1 MKESLVTLSGIL
13 FFIFS
18 LTALS
23 LTADLTT
30 SIQPEALINH
40 IRYLASE
47 DLKGRYPGTPGSQKA
62 VEYIKEKF
70 KEYGLSPIPLPYMGV
85 SLKSVPVYEQP
96 FSITIRDLKTFHLN
110 FKKKPLISLHR
121 VEEKKFKKF
130 TPSPHAGRVR
140 EGLNQA
146 DRIEN
151 DERFERPTLSSPIP
165 LIFSPE
171 GTYQLDPVF
180 AGYGLITSG
189 YDAYQGLTVQNKAVI
204 ILDEVPDFLR
214 SYLRTRGTLPL
225 LFEKIKTAQEHGAKA
240 LILYVEANLN
250 VFAPYLLYPSRL
262 PEPMAQEI
270 NKARKQE
277 NFISL
282 EMEISK
288 MLSSVKKP
296 PFEVKIPVVLI
307 PYYPADTPVWLDGK
321 TTFSELKESLEQ
333 AFSSNGQ
340 DVTSSWKV
348 DFLENW
354 TLDLEIRYK
363 TQEIK
368 TTNVLGFL
376 PGQDIQSCKG
386 ILLKCAYEVVIL
398 GGHYD
403 HLGTNSEGKVFYGAD
418 DNASGIAALLEI
430 AKALSNRKHELKR
443 SALFIAFGAEE
454 WGLLGSQFYVDHPV
468 VPLDRVIAMLNLDSI
483 GKGKPM
489 EIHLV
494 GSSVYPELASIS
506 RKYMAQLGLKEG
518 PNLDH
523 FAFEYGTDHYPFHL
537 KGVPAMEYYASNFNE
552 LHTLQDTPARIQP
565 DKVAQVA
572 KVVFLTAFDLLT
584 TGRN

>member
-1 MKESLVTLSGIL
+1 M
-13 FFIFS
+13 
-18 LTALS
+18 
-23 LTADLTT
+23 
-30 SIQPEALINH
+30 NH

-70 KEYGLSPIPLPYMGV
+70 KEYGLSPITLPHMEV
-85 SLKSVPVYEQP
+85 DLKSVPTYEQP

-110 FKKKPLISLHR
+110 FKKKPSTSLHR
-121 VEEKKFKKF
+121 VEEKKFKKL
-130 TPSPHAGRVR
+130 TTSRNM
-140 EGLNQA
+140 LNQA

-151 DERFERPTLSSPIP
+151 DERFEGSTLPSPIP

-171 GTYQLDPVF
+171 GTYPLDLVF
-180 AGYGLITSG
+180 AGYGLVTSD
-189 YDAYQGLTVQNKAVI
+189 YDAYRGLTVQNKAVI

-214 SYLRTRGTLPL
+214 HYLRTRGTIPL
-225 LFEKIKTAQEHGAKA
+225 LFEKIKAAQERGAKA

-250 VFAPYLLYPSRL
+250 VFASYLLYPSRL

-288 MLSSVKKP
+288 MLSSVKRP

-333 AFSSNGQ
+333 VFSSNGQ
-340 DVTSSWKV
+340 DVTSSRKV

-354 TLDLEIRYK
+354 TLDLEIKYK

-386 ILLKCAYEVVIL
+386 ILSKCAYEVLII

-403 HLGTNSEGKVFYGAD
+403 HLGVNPKGEVFYGAD

-506 RKYMAQLGLKEG
+506 RKYIARLGLKEG

-537 KGVPAMEYYASNFNE
+537 KGIPSMEYYASNFNE

-565 DKVAQVA
+565 DKVAEVA
-572 KVVFLTAFDLLT
+572 QVVFLTAFDLLT
-584 TGRN
+584 TWRN

>member
-1 MKESLVTLSGIL
+1 MKKSIVTFSGIL
-13 FFIFS
+13 FLIFS

-23 LTADLTT
+23 LTVGLPA
-30 SIQPEALINH
+30 SIQPEALMNH

-70 KEYGLSPIPLPYMGV
+70 KEYGLSPITLPYREVG
-85 SLKSVPVYEQP
+85 LRSVPTYEQP
-96 FSITIRDLKTFHLN
+96 FSITIRDLRTFHLN
-110 FKKKPLISLHR
+110 FKKKPSISSHR
-121 VEEKKFKKF
+121 VEEKKFKKLI
-130 TPSPHAGRVR
+130 PSRNPP
-140 EGLNQA
+140 NQV

-151 DERFERPTLSSPIP
+151 DERFEQPALPSSIP

-171 GTYQLDPVF
+171 GIYQLDPVF
-180 AGYGLITSG
+180 AGYGLVTPD

-204 ILDEVPDFLR
+204 VLDEVPDFLR
-214 SYLRTRGTLPL
+214 NYLRTRGTLSL

-250 VFAPYLLYPSRL
+250 VFAPYLLYPFRL
-262 PEPMAQEI
+262 PEPIAQEI

-296 PFEVKIPVVLI
+296 PFEIKIPVVLI

-333 AFSSNGQ
+333 AFPSNGQ
-340 DVTSSWKV
+340 KIAFSRKL

-354 TLDLEIRYK
+354 TLDLEIKYR

-386 ILLKCAYEVVIL
+386 ILSECTYEVVIL

-403 HLGTNSEGKVFYGAD
+403 HLGTNPEGEVFYGAD

-430 AKALSNRKHELKR
+430 AKALSKKKYELKR

-483 GKGKPM
+483 GKGKPL

-494 GSSVYPELASIS
+494 GSSVYPKLASIS

-537 KGVPAMEYYASNFNE
+537 KGIPSMEYYASNFNE
-552 LHTLQDTPARIQP
+552 LHTLQDIPARIQP

-572 KVVFLTAFDLLT
+572 QVVFLTAFELLT
-584 TGRN
+584 TWRN